1 GTHNFIGGGSSI
13 PWSDEGLDN
22 LYEVPEDYTYQSLQI
37 QEVLRQPV
45 RTITRTFNRFHLLTE
60 QATAQGD
67 KLLQAFTRYADKA
80 GKFE

>member
-1 GTHNFIGGGSSI
+1 
-13 PWSDEGLDN
+13 
-22 LYEVPEDYTYQSLQI
+22 
-37 QEVLRQPV
+37 V

-80 GKFE
+80 GKFESQEPYFQLPHDETQRWSLISNSSRQREEQRVTRYDSHGN